1 MSYRICYHGR
11 LFRSPQGFRFPLF
24 SIFAYQDVYDF
35 LFLTTRTTPAYAT
48 PSHTRNPVPLFHP
61 TAWSRIHFSLSFF
74 NLCVIYPIASYI
86 HTTIH
91 PHIPYPRIAL
101 SSHFHTSYT
110 PDHRVF
116 FSFWA
121 FHTIRTDSYD
131 RPALLFGFPSSC
143 HTMRIVEIVLV
154 SLSYSTPVIR
164 VHTVQSRP
172 VHKPNS

>member
-11 LFRSPQGFRFPLF
+11 LFRSPQGFRFPHF

-116 FSFWA
+116 FCSGHSTPFVQI
-121 FHTIRTDSYD
+121 HMIV
-131 RPALLFGFPSSC
+131 PHCSSC

-164 VHTVQSRP
+164 VHTVHSRP